1 MISPRIWSCTDIG
14 NGRSSNQDSV
24 YENANLG
31 LMLLAD
37 GMGGHNGGEVA
48 SQRTILGVASQLEDV
63 LETRPA
69 VDCASLAGL
78 VKRAIERQNRSVFDQ
93 AAADPRLHGMGCTL
107 VVVLATGSQAIVAN
121 VGDSRCYHVTSDTL
135 VQITKDH
142 NLAQAQLDSGA
153 LTEAEIEAGSGR
165 NLLTRA
171 IGVSETVEIDLFE
184 VTVRPGDYL
193 VTCSDGLVQ
202 PYRRA
207 ELEGLIVAAME
218 DADPANLLVRQAVAA
233 GTRDNV
239 SVQVLHY
246 PGS

>member
-24 YENANLG
+24 YANAELG
-31 LMLLAD
+31 LLLLAD

-48 SQRTILGVASQLEDV
+48 SQRTILGVASQLEDE
-63 LETRPA
+63 LEIA
-69 VDCASLAGL
+69 LALDHESLSNL
-78 VKRAIERQNRSVFDQ
+78 VRQAIERQNRSIFDQ
-93 AAADPRLHGMGCTL
+93 AIADPRLHGMGCTL
-107 VVVLATGSQAIVAN
+107 VVVLAIGGQAIVAN
-121 VGDSRCYHVTSDTL
+121 VGDSRCYHVTGDQL

-142 NLAQAQLDSGA
+142 NLAQAQLDSGI

-171 IGVSETVEIDLFE
+171 IGVSETVEIDVFS
-184 VTVRPGDYL
+184 VPMQPGDFL

-202 PYRRA
+202 PYRRP
-207 ELEGLIVAAME
+207 ELEGLIFAALGE
-218 DADPANLLVRQAVAA
+218 PDPASLLVRQAVAA

-246 PGS
+246 LGS